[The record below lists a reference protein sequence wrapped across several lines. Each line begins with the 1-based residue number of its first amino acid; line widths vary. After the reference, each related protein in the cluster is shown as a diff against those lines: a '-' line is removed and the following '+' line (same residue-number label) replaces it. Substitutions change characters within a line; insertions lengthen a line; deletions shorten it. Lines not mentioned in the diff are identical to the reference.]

1 MLTASVSKTV
11 WLKESSNLANFFIP
25 RKESN
30 GESCCL
36 LCGLQEAILSYN
48 QRYSNKWKFTAFHYY
63 FNKVGLPAF
72 ELLLCYCVTFY
83 PFLHTKYKLRD
94 ALQNEGS
101 YTVNYC
107 PTGNFGF
114 VFSFLNFHF
123 TFQKIGQT
131 NFY

>member
-1 MLTASVSKTV
+1 MENHVV
-11 WLKESSNLANFFIP
+11 FFF
-25 RKESN
+25 
-30 GESCCL
+30 
-36 LCGLQEAILSYN
+36 GLQEAILSYN

-94 ALQNEGS
+94 ELQNEGS
-101 YTVNYC
+101 CTVNYC

-114 VFSFLNFHF
+114 VFWIFISLLKKLVELTF
-123 TFQKIGQT
+123 TKFNG
-131 NFY
+131 